1 MVMSLI
7 AATALAVQCAPRVA
21 PQTLLAVVR
30 VESGFDPLAI
40 GVNGAQRTQLHPG
53 TAEEATATA
62 EQLINQGLSVDL
74 GLGQINSKNLSALGL
89 SVSNAFDACSNLEAS
104 GRVLQAAYAS
114 TSRETQGQ
122 DLALL
127 KALSIYN
134 TGRTDRG
141 FRNGYVAKVT
151 AAAAARPAVPVL
163 PPSPKPAP
171 PAWDVFA
178 QAEGRASFVLT
189 PVGTGEVQ

>member
-7 AATALAVQCAPRVA
+7 AVTALAAQCAPAVA

-40 GVNGAQRTQLHPG
+40 GVNGPQRTQLHPATAAEAKT
-53 TAEEATATA
+53 TAER
-62 EQLINQGLSVDL
+62 LINQGQSVDL
-74 GLGQINSKNLSALGL
+74 GLGQINSKNLSSLGL
-89 SVSNAFDACSNLEAS
+89 TITQAFDACSNLEAS

-114 TSRETQGQ
+114 TSRETEGQ
-122 DLALL
+122 DLAVL

-151 AAAAARPAVPVL
+151 AAALAIPTVPVL
-163 PPSPKPAP
+163 PPAPKPAP

-189 PVGTGEVQ
+189 PVGTGDVQ

>member
-7 AATALAVQCAPRVA
+7 AVTALAAQCAPSVA

-40 GVNGAQRTQLHPG
+40 GVNGAQRTQLHPE
-53 TAEEATATA
+53 TAAEATATA
-62 EQLINQGLSVDL
+62 ARLINQGLSIDL
-74 GLGQINSKNLSALGL
+74 GLGQINSKNLSSLGL
-89 SVSNAFDACSNLEAS
+89 TVSDAFDACSNLEAS
-104 GRVLQAAYAS
+104 GRVLQAAYAT
-114 TSRETQGQ
+114 TSREAAGQ

-141 FRNGYVAKVT
+141 FRNGYVAKVM
-151 AAAAARPAVPVL
+151 AAAATTPAVPV
-163 PPSPKPAP
+163 PPPPPKPAP
-171 PAWDVFA
+171 PTWDVFA
-178 QAEGRASFVLT
+178 QVESRASFVLT
-189 PVGTGEVQ
+189 PTGTGEVQ